1 MYKPYEPH
9 QIEWRGVPIEVRYC
23 PSWSKSHEE
32 IYGERMAHLEIEVLT
47 EPRSPLPMT
56 ETGYRSHFIHAKAIE
71 HEGGPVAYVRAW
83 LDEEAQSP
91 KWKELEAASCQMS
104 LL

>member
-9 QIEWRGVPIEVRYC
+9 QIEWRGVLIEVRYC

-32 IYGERMAHLEIEVLT
+32 IYGERMAHLEVMSLD
-47 EPRSPLPMT
+47 EPRRPLPMT
-56 ETGYRSHFIHAKAIE
+56 ETGYRSHFIHAKTIE
-71 HEGGPVAYVRAW
+71 DQGGPVAFVRAW
-83 LDEEAQSP
+83 LDEAAQSQQ
-91 KWKELEAASCQMS
+91 WKDLEAASRQMS